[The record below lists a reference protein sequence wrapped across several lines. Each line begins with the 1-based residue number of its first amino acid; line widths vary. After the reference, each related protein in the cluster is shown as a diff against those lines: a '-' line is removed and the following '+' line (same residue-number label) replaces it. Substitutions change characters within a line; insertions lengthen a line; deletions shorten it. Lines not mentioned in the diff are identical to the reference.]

1 MILIR
6 VQLVLGS
13 KKSVS
18 HLYRFF
24 YVFSSCRYILCRL
37 LSTYIC
43 TILGGTIID
52 HYVYFSW
59 LNCQNTCHLR
69 ESSKDLSKLVKSGFC
84 EILKTI

>member
-1 MILIR
+1 MADLNTEAEELRKEKKRNTVSGIHKYNILLQIVQIYAKMILIR

-37 LSTYIC
+37 HMY
-43 TILGGTIID
+43 
-52 HYVYFSW
+52 YFRRH
-59 LNCQNTCHLR
+59 NN
-69 ESSKDLSKLVKSGFC
+69 
-84 EILKTI
+84 